1 MTVITGK
8 VSIMTKMTL
17 EVDHDQLTDWM
28 VKELKQCYIDHA
40 THWRHEPDHEYL
52 SNALLTVIGHY
63 SVYTEFE
70 KWYETIKEL

>member
-28 VKELKQCYIDHA
+28 VKELKQCYIDHVM
-40 THWRHEPDHEYL
+40 HWKKEPDYDLL
-52 SNALLTVIGHY
+52 SDALLTVIKHY
-63 SVYTEFE
+63 SVYSEFE
-70 KWYETIKEL
+70 AWYETIKEL

>member
-28 VKELKQCYIDHA
+28 VEELKQCYIDHVM
-40 THWRHEPDHEYL
+40 HWRHEPDHEHL
-52 SNALLTVIGHY
+52 SNSLLTVIAHY
-63 SVYTEFE
+63 SIYTEFE
-70 KWYETIKEL
+70 KWYETKKEL